1 MTLAVIAVIDLFP
14 NIDLL
19 MYSFLC
25 MIISP
30 LSDVISMCKIK
41 KNSYFQTRPERRIY
55 VDMKD

>member
-30 LSDVISMCKIK
+30 LSDVISMCKIQ